1 MGDVSGEHFYQS
13 LKEERILQRLTF
25 TGDIPTVVNAAKNLS
40 TIVVGFHRSNVNPWK
55 AADFSVKE
63 RVLLNALNEQHKV
76 VLATFVKPY
85 ALSKLEDLPSFEG
98 VIVGYQ
104 NNKAAQKQVVQ
115 LLLGKKEAKGKL
127 PVSIHPEFPAGHG
140 IITTSAPQALK
151 TASPF
156 EVGIDANKLL
166 ALDALAQTTL
176 DSLVAPGFQILA
188 ARNGKIFYHKAFGY
202 HTFDQKQA
210 VQLTDVY
217 DVASLTKVLATLPLL
232 MQEVDQGKMTFESKL
247 GELST
252 QFKGTNKA
260 DLTLQEVLSH
270 QAGITPWIPFY
281 KETLRERDAKRLR
294 KYYRSNSS
302 KRFPIE
308 VAKGIYG
315 RASLAQD
322 QLDVLIKSDL
332 IEKGYH
338 YSDLPFIFMQHILEE
353 RYNQGL
359 DQLAEENIFV
369 PLGLKSTVFNAHKS
383 LPQSRIVPSEVDDYF
398 RQQELKGYV
407 HDMTAAVQ
415 GGISGHAGL
424 FSNALEV
431 ATIMQMYLQKG
442 SYAGKYFFNSAT
454 FDAFN
459 QCYYCD
465 QDNRRGV
472 GLDKPQ
478 LWGGG
483 MAFNGISAKSFGHAG
498 FTGTYA
504 WVDPETQIVFVFL
517 SNRTYPSAKNR
528 KLIDQSIRP
537 RMLKLV
543 HDAILY

>member
-1 MGDVSGEHFYQS
+1 
-13 LKEERILQRLTF
+13 
-25 TGDIPTVVNAAKNLS
+25 
-40 TIVVGFHRSNVNPWK
+40 
-55 AADFSVKE
+55 
-63 RVLLNALNEQHKV
+63 
-76 VLATFVKPY
+76 
-85 ALSKLEDLPSFEG
+85 
-98 VIVGYQ
+98 
-104 NNKAAQKQVVQ
+104 
-115 LLLGKKEAKGKL
+115 
-127 PVSIHPEFPAGHG
+127 
-140 IITTSAPQALK
+140 
-151 TASPF
+151 
-156 EVGIDANKLL
+156 
-166 ALDALAQTTL
+166 
-176 DSLVAPGFQILA
+176 LA
-188 ARNGKIFYHKAFGY
+188 ARNGQIFYHKAFGY

-210 VQLTDVY
+210 VQLTHVY

-232 MQEVDQGKMTFESKL
+232 MQEVDQDKMTFESKL

-260 DLTLQEVLSH
+260 NLTLQEVLSH
-270 QAGITPWIPFY
+270 HAGITPWIPFY
-281 KETLRERDAKRLR
+281 KETLKERDAKRLR

-315 RASLAQD
+315 RASLAQE
-322 QLDVLIKSDL
+322 QFDVLVESDL
-332 IEKGYH
+332 LEKGYH

-359 DQLAEENIFV
+359 DQLAEKNIFT
-369 PLGLKSTVFNAHKS
+369 PLGLKNTVFNAHKT
-383 LPQSRIVPSEVDDYF
+383 LTLNRIVPSEVDDYF

-407 HDMTAAVQ
+407 HDMTAAIQ

-442 SYAGKYFFNSAT
+442 SYAGKRFFNSVI

>member
-1 MGDVSGEHFYQS
+1 
-13 LKEERILQRLTF
+13 
-25 TGDIPTVVNAAKNLS
+25 
-40 TIVVGFHRSNVNPWK
+40 
-55 AADFSVKE
+55 
-63 RVLLNALNEQHKV
+63 
-76 VLATFVKPY
+76 
-85 ALSKLEDLPSFEG
+85 
-98 VIVGYQ
+98 
-104 NNKAAQKQVVQ
+104 
-115 LLLGKKEAKGKL
+115 
-127 PVSIHPEFPAGHG
+127 
-140 IITTSAPQALK
+140 
-151 TASPF
+151 
-156 EVGIDANKLL
+156 
-166 ALDALAQTTL
+166 
-176 DSLVAPGFQILA
+176 
-188 ARNGKIFYHKAFGY
+188 
-202 HTFDQKQA
+202 
-210 VQLTDVY
+210 
-217 DVASLTKVLATLPLL
+217 
-232 MQEVDQGKMTFESKL
+232 
-247 GELST
+247 
-252 QFKGTNKA
+252 
-260 DLTLQEVLSH
+260 
-270 QAGITPWIPFY
+270 
-281 KETLRERDAKRLR
+281 
-294 KYYRSNSS
+294 
-302 KRFPIE
+302 
-308 VAKGIYG
+308 
-315 RASLAQD
+315 
-322 QLDVLIKSDL
+322 
-332 IEKGYH
+332 
-338 YSDLPFIFMQHILEE
+338 
-353 RYNQGL
+353 L
-359 DQLAEENIFV
+359 DQLAEENIFA

-442 SYAGKYFFNSAT
+442 SYAGKRFFDSAT

-517 SNRTYPSAKNR
+517 SNRTYPYAKNR